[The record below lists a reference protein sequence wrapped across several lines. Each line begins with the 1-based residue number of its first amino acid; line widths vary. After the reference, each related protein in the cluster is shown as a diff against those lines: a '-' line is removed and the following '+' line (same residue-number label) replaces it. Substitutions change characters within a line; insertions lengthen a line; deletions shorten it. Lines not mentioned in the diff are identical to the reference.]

1 MGRVYNAL
9 VKADQLTDRQRP
21 IGRPTRYPN
30 AETESAT
37 PQAQT
42 DLSSAPQFDFE
53 NDNQTSPVDFDN
65 SFALS
70 EAFVTERIAE
80 RFTTPPTVEQFASL
94 PRVPERGMRGSASR
108 DSASSVSLPIKP
120 IFVEPREVT
129 NIKNL
134 SPDPH
139 WAAITG
145 SDQLASER
153 YRTLAVRVGTIAARR
168 KLKSLVV
175 TSAEGGEGKSTVAL
189 NLAWVMAKRDRR
201 VLLIDTN
208 PRGHKFNVASGRGW
222 LEMTDVS
229 SQLADS
235 IVRLDPNG
243 LYVMTACGAHKQG
256 DSNDF
261 DLDDALASSQFEKM
275 VAELAGYFDFIVIDA
290 PTICGSIGAQQL
302 AQIADG
308 TILVAR
314 AGRTHHSRVTAALEL
329 VPQERRWG
337 IVLNESEVG
346 ETLAHTNGGNASF
359 IKRLFGRKN

>member
-21 IGRPTRYPN
+21 IGRPTAQIQP
-30 AETESAT
+30 ET
-37 PQAQT
+37 PQAQI

-53 NDNQTSPVDFDN
+53 NDNQTASVDFDN
-65 SFALS
+65 HFALS

-80 RFTTPPTVEQFASL
+80 RFTTPPTVEQFASS
-94 PRVPERGMRGSASR
+94 PRVPERGMRGGASR

-129 NIKNL
+129 NIKSL

-145 SDQLASER
+145 GDQLASER

-168 KLKSLVV
+168 KLKTLMV

-208 PRGHKFNVASGRGW
+208 PRSHKFNVASGRGW

-243 LYVMTACGAHKQG
+243 LYVITACGAHI
-256 DSNDF
+256 SNDF
-261 DLDDALASSQFEKM
+261 DMSDALASSQFEKM

-346 ETLAHTNGGNASF
+346 EPNGGNASF

>member
-21 IGRPTRYPN
+21 IGRPTAQSQP
-30 AETESAT
+30 ETKSST
-37 PQAQT
+37 PQTPT
-42 DLSSAPQFDFE
+42 DLSNTPDF
-53 NDNQTSPVDFDN
+53 NFNN
-65 SFALS
+65 GFALS

-80 RFTTPPTVEQFASL
+80 RFTTPPTVEQFASS
-94 PRVPERGMRGSASR
+94 PRVPERGMRGGASR

-129 NIKNL
+129 NIKSL
-134 SPDPH
+134 SLDPH

-145 SDQLASER
+145 SDALAGER
-153 YRTLAVRVGTIAARR
+153 YRTLAVRVGAIAARR
-168 KLKSLVV
+168 KLKTLII

-208 PRGHKFNVASGRGW
+208 TRGNKFNTASGRGW

-243 LYVMTACGAHKQG
+243 LYVMTACGAHKQA

-261 DLDDALASSQFEKM
+261 DMGDALASSQFEKL
-275 VAELAGYFDFIVIDA
+275 VAELAGYFDFIIIDA
-290 PTICGSIGAQQL
+290 PAICDSIGAQQL
-302 AQIADG
+302 AQTADG

-314 AGRTHHSRVTAALEL
+314 AGRTHHSRVTGALEL

-346 ETLAHTNGGNASF
+346 ETPAHTNGGNASF
-359 IKRLFGRKN
+359 IKRLFGRKS